1 MSFLRSVV
9 ATQLPIKSSSS
20 TPTRSLVIYEEEE
33 AEKKAEEEPAEELWC
48 ETVPLVEV
56 EIKLRNKV
64 FLVFFFSNYATNSQI
79 SEGAQTNYMKSQAH
93 KFLDKF
99 MT

>member
-33 AEKKAEEEPAEELWC
+33 AEKQAEEEPAEELWC

-64 FLVFFFSNYATNSQI
+64 SLHQDLENVVSSEVSEPLFSD
-79 SEGAQTNYMKSQAH
+79 H
-93 KFLDKF
+93 
-99 MT
+99 

>member
-33 AEKKAEEEPAEELWC
+33 AEKQAEQEPAEELWC

-64 FLVFFFSNYATNSQI
+64 CIHQEIDNVVQNGKLKLRHNHRIFLVNLPNLT
-79 SEGAQTNYMKSQAH
+79 M
-93 KFLDKF
+93 
-99 MT
+99 